1 MGSGKHIEV
10 LLEFGN
16 LWLRDD
22 SVVQVH
28 INDGVHMRTREAQ
41 KLMETIG
48 NLSHYTSR
56 PVVVDLRHIEE
67 IDTTAK
73 IYLLSQ
79 SENIPHQCLAMV
91 IESSWGRM
99 LANFSLL
106 FRPSGCPTRYFNSDE
121 AALKWSKRY
130 LSTEQG
136 SFGQLAA

>member
-1 MGSGKHIEV
+1 MQHGTHIEV

-28 INDGVHMRTREAQ
+28 INEGVHIRMREAQ

-56 PVVVDLRHIEE
+56 PVVVDLRHIDK
-67 IDTTAK
+67 IDTAAK
-73 IYLLSQ
+73 IYLLGQ
-79 SENIPHQCLAMV
+79 SENIPHQSIAMV
-91 IESSWGRM
+91 IESGVGRM

-121 AALKWSKRY
+121 AAINWSRRF
-130 LSTEQG
+130 LSQEQA
-136 SFGQLAA
+136 SYQTVAA